1 MHKEIAKIEST
12 FLGVEDHGIFT
23 AMLNVNYGGSGQGIG
38 GYSLDDYDPERKT
51 RIGTAFGAEFIKR
64 VLGVCGV
71 SEWEKVKGRTIF
83 VLRQSE
89 GFGSK
94 VLGIA
99 SLPTEG
105 NETFLFQDLVKEFY
119 PDADK

>member
-12 FLGVEDHGIFT
+12 SLGTEDHGIFT
-23 AMLNVNYGGSGQGIG
+23 AMLRVNYGGSSQSIG
-38 GYSLDDYDPERKT
+38 GYSLDEYDPDLKR
-51 RIGTAFGAEFIKR
+51 RVGTAFGLEFIKR

-71 SEWEKVKGRTIF
+71 TEWEKIKGRTIF

-89 GFGSK
+89 GFGAK

-119 PDADK
+119 PDVDK